1 MVRTGPG
8 YLGIAR
14 SLGSRVV
21 QQSQG
26 WIKKIQ
32 RGAKKHKE
40 REQISLYQPPNDAEK
55 RIRKLGNQ
63 TIHEQGTDTS
73 RNPEKRT
80 MKEGGWETFNL
91 AGRNQL
97 TWEK

>member
-26 WIKKIQ
+26 WIKTIQ

-40 REQISLYQPPNDAEK
+40 REQISPYQPPNDAEK

-63 TIHEQGTDTS
+63 QFMNKGPVPQGTQ
-73 RNPEKRT
+73 K
-80 MKEGGWETFNL
+80 KEP
-91 AGRNQL
+91 
-97 TWEK
+97 